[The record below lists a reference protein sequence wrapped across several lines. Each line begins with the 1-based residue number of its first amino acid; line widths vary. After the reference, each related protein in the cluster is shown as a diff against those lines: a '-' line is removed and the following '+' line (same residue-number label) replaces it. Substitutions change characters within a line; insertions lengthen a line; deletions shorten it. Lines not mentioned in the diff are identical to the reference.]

1 MKRRYL
7 GLVVLAVFSA
17 MGAQQRSPNFIVN
30 APTPE
35 IAQQLAQ
42 YAEHYRREK
51 AIEWLGQE
59 MPPWP
64 QPCPLYATVCMEP
77 PSGATSF
84 SFGAGRVQWMKMEIR
99 GPLER
104 LLASVLPHEI
114 T

>member
-17 MGAQQRSPNFIVN
+17 MGAQQRSQNFIVH
-30 APTPE
+30 APTQA

-64 QPCPLYATVCMEP
+64 QP
-77 PSGATSF
+77 
-84 SFGAGRVQWMKMEIR
+84 
-99 GPLER
+99 
-104 LLASVLPHEI
+104 
-114 T
+114 